1 MCVSIDKSTSIS
13 ALNINATSLSVKSFI
28 ENEEEKKKKKRRRR
42 RPNSRNK
49 NHLLCHL
56 NLLDL

>member
-28 ENEEEKKKKKRRRR
+28 ENEEEKKKKKEEEE
-42 RPNSRNK
+42 
-49 NHLLCHL
+49 
-56 NLLDL
+56 DLTLETKTIFFVILIF

>member
-28 ENEEEKKKKKRRRR
+28 ENEEEKKKKK
-42 RPNSRNK
+42 K
-49 NHLLCHL
+49 EEEE
-56 NLLDL
+56 DLTLETKTIFFVILIF

>member
-28 ENEEEKKKKKRRRR
+28 ENEEEKKKKKNKKKKKKKYKKK
-42 RPNSRNK
+42 PNY
-49 NHLLCHL
+49 
-56 NLLDL
+56 